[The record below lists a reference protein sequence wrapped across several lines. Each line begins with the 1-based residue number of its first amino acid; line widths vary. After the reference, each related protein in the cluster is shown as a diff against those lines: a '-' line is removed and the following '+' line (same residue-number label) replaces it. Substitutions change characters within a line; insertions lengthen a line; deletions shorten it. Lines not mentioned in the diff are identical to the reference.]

1 MYIIAG
7 IKVDGETIGKG
18 IYEMMPDEDKAL
30 AAAGNVPQAW
40 TNTVEKLVRDK
51 IGRIYAAKLGHPDVE
66 DLVERIA
73 AAVKKEF
80 ISKIMRE
87 IISGIHGAAQVPG
100 RKAVSA

>member
-1 MYIIAG
+1 MYTIAG
-7 IKVDGETIGKG
+7 IKVDGQMIGKG

-30 AAAGNVPQAW
+30 VAAGDISKAW

-51 IGRIYAAKLGHPDVE
+51 IGRIYAEKLGHRDSE
-66 DLVERIA
+66 DLVGKLA

-80 ISKIMRE
+80 VSKIMRE
-87 IISGIHGAAQVPG
+87 IISGIHGAARMPV